1 MRSEELALDTT
12 GRWYVDLTAP
22 AAEFCR
28 GEGDGLLQV
37 FVPHA
42 TAGLVVMELGDG
54 SEPDLAELL
63 GRLLPRD
70 DRYTHRHGSPGHGAD
85 HILPALLSPSLT
97 VPVLGGSMALG
108 TWQHIVFVD
117 LNTDNPRR
125 RVRLSFLGEA

>member
-1 MRSEELALDTT
+1 MRSEELTLDTT

-42 TAGLVVMELGDG
+42 TAGLAVMELGDG
-54 SEPDLAELL
+54 SEPDLAALL
-63 GRLLPRD
+63 DRLLPRD

-117 LNTDNPRR
+117 LNADNPRR